1 MYLLI
6 STKIGIKTIIWSIN
20 VLFFIVYK
28 FINTMWISRLIVYIS
43 MSCVF
48 ITCLYSQSDIVEWSE
63 LSVDDENLAA
73 LFEQYEELSEI
84 AENPFNFNTLTK
96 EQLEQLPFLSDKM
109 IENILYY
116 VYKYGPVVSKKELLG
131 VEGMDWQTRKFL
143 EHFIYIGP
151 AKEEDEKF
159 SFKRMIKYNR
169 QELTTRV
176 DIPLNQKA
184 GYADYPENVLI
195 DSPNKKYYGSPFYN
209 NVRYRFEYDKQ
220 VYFGLTAEK
229 DSGEPFFRLY
239 NRKGYDFYSAYLYL
253 QDVGRFKSLA
263 FGNYKASFGYGL
275 VMNMGFSM
283 GKYTSSSSLRRTGQ
297 GISKYTSTA
306 EYNYLRGVAATYR
319 LAKRWD
325 ATLFYSFRNMDAR
338 VENKFIRSLK
348 TDGYHRL
355 YKDMEKKN
363 TASNHMIGSNLTYNG
378 KNVEYGLTAVYNC
391 FDKVLNPDYQPYNHY
406 YPRGKD
412 FFNAGVFYKFFLN
425 KLMIS
430 GETAVDKG
438 GAIATINS
446 VCYSPTV
453 DTDITLINRYYDK
466 KYQSI
471 YASSFGEN
479 SRTQNETGVYLCLE
493 TSAIQNTKLLC
504 YVDYFYFPWKRY
516 RVDMAG
522 TSGIEGVCQLS
533 YSHSNSLS
541 MLIKYSVKNKAQNY
555 SADDGQKYVLPYI
568 RHRARYQVNYL
579 MNDNNSVKVLADYTN
594 TGYWGQG
601 TTNGFLLSATANL
614 GHEAFPVK
622 ASVSGA
628 WFSTDDYNSR
638 VYLYEPGLLYA
649 FSMSSFY
656 GKGTRAA
663 LKLQYNFRKFLMFQA
678 KFGWTHYTDR
688 NTISSGTEEIQ
699 GNNKADIQFQLRI
712 KW

>member
-1 MYLLI
+1 
-6 STKIGIKTIIWSIN
+6 
-20 VLFFIVYK
+20 
-28 FINTMWISRLIVYIS
+28 MWINRLIIYIS
-43 MSCVF
+43 MSYIF
-48 ITCLYSQSDIVEWSE
+48 ITCLYSQSDVIEWQE
-63 LSVDDENLAA
+63 MSVDDENMAM
-73 LFEQYEELSEI
+73 LFEQYEELAEI
-84 AENPFNFNTLTK
+84 AENPFNFNTVTK
-96 EQLEQLPFLSDKM
+96 EQLEQLPFLSDKI

-116 VYKYGPVVSKKELLG
+116 VYKYGPVVSKNELLG

-143 EHFIYIGP
+143 EHFIYVGP
-151 AKEEDEKF
+151 AKEEEHF
-159 SFKRMIKYNR
+159 SFKRMMKYNR

-184 GYADYPENVLI
+184 GYADYPENVLV
-195 DSPNKKYYGSPFYN
+195 DSPNKKYYGSSFYN
-209 NVRYRFEYDKQ
+209 NFRYRFEYNKQ

-229 DSGEPFFRLY
+229 DPGEPFFSLY
-239 NRKGYDFYSAYLYL
+239 NKKGYDFYSAYLYL
-253 QDVGRFKSLA
+253 QNVGRFKSVAL
-263 FGNYKASFGYGL
+263 GNYKASFGYGL

-297 GISKYTSTA
+297 GITKYTSTG
-306 EYNYLRGVAATYR
+306 EYNYLQGIAATYK
-319 LAKRWD
+319 LSKRWD

-338 VENKFIRSLK
+338 VENQFIRSFK

-363 TASNHMIGSNLTYNG
+363 TIYNHVIGSNLTYNG

-412 FFNAGVFYKFFLN
+412 FFNTGVFYKFFFD

-438 GAIATINS
+438 GTIATINS
-446 VCYSPTV
+446 LCYSPTV
-453 DTDITLINRYYDK
+453 DTNITLINRYYDK

-479 SRTQNETGVYLCLE
+479 SRTQNEAGIYLGLE

-541 MLIKYSVKNKAQNY
+541 MLIKYSIKNKAQNY
-555 SADDGQKYVLPYI
+555 SIDDEKYVLPYI
-568 RHRARYQVNYL
+568 RHRARYQVNYSL
-579 MNDNNSVKVLADYTN
+579 NDNNSVKFLADYTN

-601 TTNGFLLSATANL
+601 TTNGFLVSATANL
-614 GHEAFPVK
+614 SHESFPVR

-628 WFSTDDYNSR
+628 WFSTEDYNAR

-656 GKGTRAA
+656 GKGTRTA
-663 LKLQYNFRKFLMFQA
+663 LKLQYNYRKFLMFQA

-688 NTISSGTEEIQ
+688 NTISSDTEEIQ

>member
-1 MYLLI
+1 
-6 STKIGIKTIIWSIN
+6 
-20 VLFFIVYK
+20 
-28 FINTMWISRLIVYIS
+28 MWINRLIIYIS
-43 MSCVF
+43 MSYIF
-48 ITCLYSQSDIVEWSE
+48 ITCLYSQSDVIEWQE
-63 LSVDDENLAA
+63 MSVDDENMAM
-73 LFEQYEELSEI
+73 LFEQYEELAEI
-84 AENPFNFNTLTK
+84 AENPFNFNTVTK
-96 EQLEQLPFLSDKM
+96 EQLEQLPFLSDKI

-116 VYKYGPVVSKKELLG
+116 VYKYGPVVSKNELLG

-143 EHFIYIGP
+143 EHFIYVGP
-151 AKEEDEKF
+151 AKEEEHF
-159 SFKRMIKYNR
+159 SFKRMMKYNR

-184 GYADYPENVLI
+184 GYADYPENVLV
-195 DSPNKKYYGSPFYN
+195 DSPNKKYYGSSFYN
-209 NVRYRFEYDKQ
+209 K
-220 VYFGLTAEK
+220 
-229 DSGEPFFRLY
+229 
-239 NRKGYDFYSAYLYL
+239 KGYDFYSAYLYL
-253 QDVGRFKSLA
+253 QNVGRFKSVAL
-263 FGNYKASFGYGL
+263 GNYKASFGYGL
-275 VMNMGFSM
+275 VMNMGFCM

-297 GISKYTSTA
+297 GITKYTSTG
-306 EYNYLRGVAATYR
+306 EYNYLQGIAATYK
-319 LAKRWD
+319 LSKRWD

-338 VENKFIRSLK
+338 VENQFIRSFK

-363 TASNHMIGSNLTYNG
+363 TIYNHVIGSNLTYNG

-412 FFNAGVFYKFFLN
+412 FFNTGVFYKFFFD

-438 GAIATINS
+438 GTIATINS
-446 VCYSPTV
+446 LCYSPTV

-479 SRTQNETGVYLCLE
+479 SRTQNEAGIYLGLE

-541 MLIKYSVKNKAQNY
+541 MLIKYSIKNKAQNY
-555 SADDGQKYVLPYI
+555 SIDDEKYVLPYI
-568 RHRARYQVNYL
+568 RHRARYQVNYSL
-579 MNDNNSVKVLADYTN
+579 NDNNSVKFLADYTN

-601 TTNGFLLSATANL
+601 TTNGFLVSATANL
-614 GHEAFPVK
+614 SHESFPVR

-628 WFSTDDYNSR
+628 WFSTEDYNAR

-656 GKGTRAA
+656 GKGTRTA
-663 LKLQYNFRKFLMFQA
+663 LKLQYNYRKFLMFQA

-688 NTISSGTEEIQ
+688 NTISSDTEEIQ

>member
-1 MYLLI
+1 
-6 STKIGIKTIIWSIN
+6 
-20 VLFFIVYK
+20 
-28 FINTMWISRLIVYIS
+28 MWINRLIIYIS
-43 MSCVF
+43 MSYIF
-48 ITCLYSQSDIVEWSE
+48 ITCLYSQSDVIEWQE
-63 LSVDDENLAA
+63 MSVDDENMAM
-73 LFEQYEELSEI
+73 LFEQYEELAEI
-84 AENPFNFNTLTK
+84 AENPFNFNTVTK
-96 EQLEQLPFLSDKM
+96 EQLEQLPFLSDKI

-116 VYKYGPVVSKKELLG
+116 VYKYGPVVSKNELLG

-143 EHFIYIGP
+143 EHFIYVGP
-151 AKEEDEKF
+151 AKEEEHF
-159 SFKRMIKYNR
+159 SFKRMMKYNR

-184 GYADYPENVLI
+184 GYADYPENVLV
-195 DSPNKKYYGSPFYN
+195 DSPNKKYYGSSFYN
-209 NVRYRFEYDKQ
+209 NFRYRFEYNKQ

-229 DSGEPFFRLY
+229 DPGEPFFSLY
-239 NRKGYDFYSAYLYL
+239 NKKGYDFYSAYLYL
-253 QDVGRFKSLA
+253 QNVGRFKSVAL
-263 FGNYKASFGYGL
+263 GNYKASFGYGL

-297 GISKYTSTA
+297 GITKYTSTG
-306 EYNYLRGVAATYR
+306 EYNYLQGIAATYK
-319 LAKRWD
+319 LSKRWD

-338 VENKFIRSLK
+338 VENQFIRSFK

-363 TASNHMIGSNLTYNG
+363 TIYNHVIGSNLTYNG

-391 FDKVLNPDYQPYNHY
+391 FDKVLNPDYQPY
-406 YPRGKD
+406 
-412 FFNAGVFYKFFLN
+412 YKFFFD

-438 GAIATINS
+438 GTIATINS
-446 VCYSPTV
+446 LCYSPTV
-453 DTDITLINRYYDK
+453 DTNITLINRYYDK

-479 SRTQNETGVYLCLE
+479 SRTQNEAGIYLGLE

-541 MLIKYSVKNKAQNY
+541 MLIKYSIKNKAQNY
-555 SADDGQKYVLPYI
+555 SIDDEKYVLPYI
-568 RHRARYQVNYL
+568 RHRARYQVNYSL
-579 MNDNNSVKVLADYTN
+579 NDNNSVKFLADYTN

-601 TTNGFLLSATANL
+601 TTNGFLVSATANL
-614 GHEAFPVK
+614 SHESFPVR

-628 WFSTDDYNSR
+628 WFSTEDYNAR

-656 GKGTRAA
+656 GKGTRTA
-663 LKLQYNFRKFLMFQA
+663 LKLQYNYRKFLMFQA

-688 NTISSGTEEIQ
+688 NTISSDTEEIQ